1 MRSALRLRHTH
12 RPDRHS
18 GGRRKVQPLGR
29 RVHGQEEEVH
39 SDSKDCEDSDRNLHQ
54 PQTGV
59 LRPSVR
65 RAVTLDAVGKTLV
78 LAVVEH

>member
-1 MRSALRLRHTH
+1 
-12 RPDRHS
+12 
-18 GGRRKVQPLGR
+18 
-29 RVHGQEEEVH
+29 VH
-39 SDSKDCEDSDRNLHQ
+39 SDPKDCEDSDRNLHQ